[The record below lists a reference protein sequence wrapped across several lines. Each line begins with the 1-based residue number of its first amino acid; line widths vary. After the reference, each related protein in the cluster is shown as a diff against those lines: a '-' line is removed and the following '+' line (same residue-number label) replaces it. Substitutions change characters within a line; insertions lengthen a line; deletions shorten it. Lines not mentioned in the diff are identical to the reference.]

1 MKKNEIQ
8 RSKALYEYILSVSL
22 REHDAL
28 RALREE
34 TAKDPNSIMQI
45 PPEQGQFMALLVK
58 LIGAKKTLEIGT
70 YTGYS
75 TLSVALATPDNG
87 ITDTCDINAEWAG
100 IGQKYWKQAG
110 VDNKINLHIAPALD
124 TLDNLLSRGQEHS
137 YDFIFIDADKINYD
151 HYYEK
156 SISLVRS
163 GGLIAL
169 DNVFLFGSVVDPE
182 LLDGDMK
189 TRIPDSAIFA
199 MRALNTKIKHDERVD
214 MSMLPIA
221 DGLTLVRKR

>member
-1 MKKNEIQ
+1 MRKNEI
-8 RSKALYEYILSVSL
+8 SMSHALCEYILSASL
-22 REHDAL
+22 REHEAL
-28 RALREE
+28 SALREE

-45 PPEQGQFMALLVK
+45 PPEQGQFMALLVQ

-75 TLSVALATPDNG
+75 ALSVALATPDDG
-87 ITDTCDINAEWAG
+87 RTDTCDINAEWAS

-124 TLDNLLSRGQEHS
+124 TLDDLLSRGHEHS

-163 GGLIAL
+163 GGLIAI
-169 DNVFLFGSVVDPE
+169 DNVFLFGSVVDAG
-182 LLDGDMK
+182 LLDDDMK
-189 TRIPDSAIFA
+189 TRIPDSAISA
-199 MRALNTKIKHDERVD
+199 MRSLNTKIKHDERVD
-214 MSMLPIA
+214 MSMLPVA